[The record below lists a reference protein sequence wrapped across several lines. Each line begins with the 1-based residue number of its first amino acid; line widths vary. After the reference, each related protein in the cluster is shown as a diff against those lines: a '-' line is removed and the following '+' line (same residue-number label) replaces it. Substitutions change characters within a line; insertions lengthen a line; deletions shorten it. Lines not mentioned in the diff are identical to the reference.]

1 MHSVEPLSW
10 LVSLLK
16 KIRMKLVLAKI
27 PSESMCLPKMHYKF
41 MCPFIMCVKIDA
53 DILPDL
59 SFKGDRYLSSNIDHR
74 FMRRFKMVFY
84 MSKFGQ
90 KSIMIK
96 QVYKLDKHY

>member
-16 KIRMKLVLAKI
+16 KMHMKLVLATI

-59 SFKGDRYLSSNIDHR
+59 SFKGDRYLSSNMTTGLCEGLKWC
-74 FMRRFKMVFY
+74 FTC
-84 MSKFGQ
+84 Q
-90 KSIMIK
+90 N
-96 QVYKLDKHY
+96 LDKNQL